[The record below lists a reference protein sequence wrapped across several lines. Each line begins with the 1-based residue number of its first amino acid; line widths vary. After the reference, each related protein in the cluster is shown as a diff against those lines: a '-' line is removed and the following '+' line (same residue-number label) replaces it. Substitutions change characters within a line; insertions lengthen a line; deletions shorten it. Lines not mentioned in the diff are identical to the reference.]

1 MLIAL
6 HHPRDHDKR
15 HELPR
20 CSPKQQRCDRE
31 QAISKEIVKQVVA
44 LIAPVS
50 HLPLT
55 VVNRMK
61 RPPPRPSV
69 LKTMNPIIQRIEN
82 NQIQNPG

>member
-1 MLIAL
+1 MLVAL
-6 HHPRDHDKR
+6 HDPGDHDKS

-20 CSPKQQRCDRE
+20 CSPEQQRCECE
-31 QAISKEIVKQVVA
+31 QAISKEIVEQVVA

-61 RPPPRPSV
+61 RPPPGPSV
-69 LKTMNPIIQRIEN
+69 LKAMNPIIQRIEN
-82 NQIQNPG
+82 N